1 MPQAASY
8 SPRAL
13 GLFIE
18 LRKQR
23 ISHQKRLSP
32 VSKGPSYSD
41 AADRGVETRGLSA
54 IRILTGY
61 VVTHA
66 RRISPHPSLSFY
78 NNTELGEGAPLPY
91 DNLVVSLAAAVNSLE
106 SLYIFGIS
114 APLGPCAVTRSP
126 QDGCFQAHLRAVTAR
141 RCPFSLRLFCRTL
154 ADDLGCFPRVPGPSH
169 PGTDSRM
176 STSWYSEFP
185 RDWYRGRPT
194 RTL

>member
-1 MPQAASY
+1 VPQAASY

-66 RRISPHPSLSFY
+66 RRISPYPPPLSLD
-78 NNTELGEGAPLPY
+78 NVRLGKGLRY
-91 DNLVVSLAAAVNSLE
+91 RMVVSVKLTTSPAASVSDFE
-106 SLYIFGIS
+106 SLYIIGVF

-141 RCPFSLRLFCRTL
+141 KRPFSLKSAL
-154 ADDLGCFPRVPGPSH
+154 
-169 PGTDSRM
+169 
-176 STSWYSEFP
+176 
-185 RDWYRGRPT
+185 
-194 RTL
+194 

>member
-66 RRISPHPSLSFY
+66 RRISPYPPPLSLD
-78 NNTELGEGAPLPY
+78 NVRLGKGAPLPY
-91 DNLVVSLAAAVNSLE
+91 GS
-106 SLYIFGIS
+106 
-114 APLGPCAVTRSP
+114 
-126 QDGCFQAHLRAVTAR
+126 
-141 RCPFSLRLFCRTL
+141 
-154 ADDLGCFPRVPGPSH
+154 
-169 PGTDSRM
+169 
-176 STSWYSEFP
+176 
-185 RDWYRGRPT
+185 
-194 RTL
+194 